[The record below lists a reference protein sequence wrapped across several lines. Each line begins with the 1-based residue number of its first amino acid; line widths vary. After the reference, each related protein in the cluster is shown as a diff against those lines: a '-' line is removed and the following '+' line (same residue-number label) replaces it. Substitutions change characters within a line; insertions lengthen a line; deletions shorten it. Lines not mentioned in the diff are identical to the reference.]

1 MKCKLVLIVI
11 LLAASNFSSLW
22 AAEQRGIVKFADQ
35 GVPGVSVTATQDD
48 KKLYAVTDARGIYTF
63 KDLPDGKWTITIEML
78 CFATIKQD
86 ITIVANV
93 PFNPTWELKM
103 LPLDEIKNVAAAAPP
118 PPPPTAP
125 VTPSTATAVSAES
138 ATAAATGA
146 TAPGAIPP
154 AGTAPKA
161 AAATAPTAKPN
172 SKGFQRADL
181 TASNADAPKPPDEPA
196 PAQEGNANQTA
207 AEGFLV
213 NGSVNNGAA
222 SPFAQSAAFGNN
234 RRGGRSMYNGNI
246 QIVLDD
252 SIWDANSFSVN
263 GANTPK
269 PGNTHLQGN
278 ANFGGPMR
286 VQRWKWLRQGPI
298 VTVNYT
304 WVHNRTA
311 TTQPT
316 NVPTAALRGGD
327 FTALQPIFDPTTG
340 LQFPNNKIPTT
351 RFSSQALALLPYYPL
366 PNSSSNPIYN
376 YQVPLVGATHV
387 DNLNVRVNQTIN
399 NKNQV
404 NGLFAMT
411 SVRQD
416 NDNILGFLDT
426 TDVLGFNTN
435 ATWSRRF
442 SSRVFSTFTVAFSHQ
457 SVRVTPFFANKQNV
471 SGAAGI
477 TGNDQDALNFGPP
490 TLAFGSG
497 IQSLTDG
504 NYTLNRTQQG
514 ALTFATFWNRSPHN
528 IRFGMDYKRQEYN
541 YLGQQNP
548 RGVFSFTGVDTQ
560 QIVGGVPVQT
570 TGSDFADFLLGTPD
584 RASIAFGNADKYQRE
599 NIWDAFVQ
607 DDWKVSPGLTLN
619 LGLRWDYSSPISELY
634 GRLVNL
640 AVTPGYASATPV
652 VGNGLVHPDRGGLE
666 PRVSLAWRPF
676 PASSMVIRAGY
687 GVNYNTSVYQAIA
700 QQMAQQSP
708 LSTSLTVANTAAT
721 PLTLARGFVA
731 PPNTFTNTFGID
743 PNFRIGY
750 AQSWNL
756 VIQRDLPGSLVMTA
770 TYLGIKGTRQIQQFY
785 PNTYPVGATV
795 PCAACLSGYV
805 YETSNGNSTRES
817 GQLQLRRRLHSGF
830 TASLD
835 YTYSKSI
842 DDASLGG
849 RGQGSAVVAQNW
861 LDLSGERG
869 LSPFD
874 QRHLAVFSMQYS
886 TGVGITG
893 GTMLDGWK
901 GRFIKDW
908 TIVTTLNAGSGLP
921 ETPTIAGTVQGT
933 GFGGSLRPE
942 YTGADVYNAPAGSFF
957 NKNAYIAPPNGQWG
971 NAGRNSLTGPDTFTL
986 GASMQRTFRLTDRLN
1001 GDLRID
1007 GANVLNH
1014 VVFTSYVANFSSSQ
1028 FGLPANANTM
1038 RRLTIS
1044 YRLRF

>member
-1 MKCKLVLIVI
+1 MIKWKLVLIVV
-11 LLAASNFSSLW
+11 LLAATGLW
-22 AAEQRGIVKFADQ
+22 ASEQRGIVKFGGL
-35 GVPGVSVTATQDD
+35 GVPGVSVIAVQGD
-48 KKLYAVTDARGIYTF
+48 KKLFAVTDQRGVYTF

-78 CFATIKQD
+78 CFATIKED
-86 ITIVANV
+86 ITIVTNV
-93 PFNPTWELKM
+93 PFNPEWELKL
-103 LPLDEIKNVAAAAPP
+103 LPLDEIKAVAAAAPP
-118 PPPPTAP
+118 PVPPPAPASTATSAPTTTAAAPAPTLPSAPAPTAP
-125 VTPSTATAVSAES
+125 
-138 ATAAATGA
+138 
-146 TAPGAIPP
+146 TAPA
-154 AGTAPKA
+154 
-161 AAATAPTAKPN
+161 AKPN

-181 TASNADAPKPPDEPA
+181 NASNADAPKPPEEAA
-196 PAQEGNANQTA
+196 PAQEAGGNQTA

-246 QIVLDD
+246 QVVLDD
-252 SIWDANSFSVN
+252 SVWDANSFSVN

-278 ANFGGPMR
+278 ANFGGPLR

-298 VTVNYT
+298 VTLNYT

-316 NVPTAALRGGD
+316 TMPTAAFRSGD
-327 FTALQPIFDPTTG
+327 FTAAQPIFDPTTG
-340 LQFPNNKIPTT
+340 LQFPNNKIPAA
-351 RFSSQALALLPYYPL
+351 RISPQANALLPFYPL
-366 PNSSSNPIYN
+366 PNFTSNSIYN
-376 YQVPLVGATHV
+376 YQVPLIGATHV
-387 DNLNVRVNQTIN
+387 DNLNARVNQIIN
-399 NKNQV
+399 NKNQL

-416 NDNILGFLDT
+416 NTNILGFLDT

-442 SSRVFSTFTVAFSHQ
+442 SSRVFSTFTAAFSHQ
-457 SVRVTPFFANKQNV
+457 SVRVTPFFTSNKQNV

-477 TGNDQDALNFGPP
+477 TGNDQDPLNFGPP
-490 TLAFGSG
+490 TLGFSSG
-497 IQSLTDG
+497 IQSLSDG
-504 NYTLNRTQQG
+504 NYTLNRNQQG

-528 IRFGMDYKRQEYN
+528 IRFGMDYKRQEFN

-548 RGVFSFTGVDTQ
+548 RGIFNFTGADTQ
-560 QIVGGVPVQT
+560 SVVNGIPVLT
-570 TGSDFADFLLGTPD
+570 TGNDFADYLLGTPD
-584 RASIAFGNADKYQRE
+584 RASIAFGNADKYFRE
-599 NIWDAFVQ
+599 NIWDAFIQ
-607 DDWKVSPGLTLN
+607 DDWKMSPGLTVN
-619 LGLRWDYSSPISELY
+619 AGLRWDYSSPISELQ

-640 AVTPGYASATPV
+640 GVTPGYASATPV
-652 VGNGLVHPDRGGLE
+652 VGNGLVHPDRGGIE
-666 PRVSLAWRPF
+666 PRLAIAWRPF

-687 GVNYNTSVYQAIA
+687 GVNYNTSVYQGIA

-708 LSTSLTVANTAAT
+708 LSTSLSVANAPSN

-731 PPNTFTNTFGID
+731 SPNTTTNTFGID

-750 AQSWNL
+750 AQSWNA

-770 TYLGIKGTRQIQQFY
+770 TYLGIKGTRQVQQFY
-785 PNTYPVGATV
+785 PNTYPVGAFD
-795 PCAACLSGYV
+795 PCPACLSGYA
-805 YETSNGNSTRES
+805 YQTSNGNSTRES
-817 GQLQLRRRLHSGF
+817 GQLQLRRRLHNGF

-861 LDLSGERG
+861 LDLSAERG

-874 QRHLAVFSMQYS
+874 QRHLLVFTMQYS

-893 GTMLDGWK
+893 GTLLDGWK
-901 GRFIKDW
+901 GHIIKDW
-908 TIVTTLNAGSGLP
+908 TIVTTVNAGSGLP
-921 ETPTIAGTVQGT
+921 ETPTIAYTVQGT

-942 YTGADVYNAPAGSFF
+942 YTGADLYNAPAGSFL
-957 NKNAYIAPPNGQWG
+957 NSLAYALPPNGQWG
-971 NAGRNSLTGPDTFTL
+971 NAGRNSITGPDTFTL

-1001 GDLRID
+1001 GDLRFD

-1014 VVFTSYVANFSSSQ
+1014 VTFAGYVSNFSSQQ
-1028 FGLPANANTM
+1028 FGLPTTANTM
-1038 RRLTIS
+1038 RRITTS
-1044 YRLRF
+1044 FRLRF